1 MSFISPRELSRA
13 ADASFTDDESSASD
27 TSFLSP
33 VVSTNVNRVT
43 SSQLAQTAE
52 VSFSDDEDYSLVSEA
67 SVLSPGSTPFP
78 TPIRSQNLDSVD
90 ASPAL
95 NHAEL
100 HGRNLLQAIEEPL
113 QNEDITS
120 MSPMDIK
127 ADTSSP
133 GIEKESEVNARL
145 STCSQGDV
153 LSPNLVPNVINDSS
167 DEIDQAAT
175 EAVEDRASEGSD
187 GEEFVLVPSP
197 RSGGTS
203 SDDSSSINI
212 GTWGP
217 PTIQA
222 LQQRA
227 AAERVPERRQFNC
240 EFHGLFWKKVPA
252 NKPVASCKDC
262 RALRGIVSTSADAS
276 GESAKTGVGSG
287 AVVERLEAVPKTEE
301 RGSGTFCCVLCSH
314 TWVASACVRGLAQ
327 YCDAPGCDARA
338 TNTGTYPVNLRPA
351 KPFWVMQRD
360 RSKWL
365 RRHPAIPEHTEAAP
379 ISNNN
384 SSSDYSGTGGGNS
397 SSYGGGGGYADGGN
411 GGGAAASGGSSVS
424 GSARNNGAVV
434 DGSGTGGGVMS
445 SSSGGGGPVG
455 DSGNSGVSGGG
466 SSGGGGSVAGGS
478 ARRTGGG
485 KKAGPASKMKHFC
498 SGCATGACKLP
509 PPISKRHVST
519 GSTAP
524 TLSQA
529 TWSTASGTSISSSHA
544 SGSSKGSQKKGGKS
558 NSNRRRKP
566 ASQTST

>member
-1 MSFISPRELSRA
+1 MSFMSPSVLSRA

-52 VSFSDDEDYSLVSEA
+52 VSFSDDEDYSLVSET
-67 SVLSPGSTPFP
+67 SMLSPGPTPFP
-78 TPIRSQNLDSVD
+78 TPMRSQDGVSAD
-90 ASPAL
+90 ASPSL
-95 NHAEL
+95 NLTEL
-100 HGRNLLQAIEEPL
+100 QGRNLLQSIEEPL
-113 QNEDITS
+113 QNEDTATVSSI
-120 MSPMDIK
+120 DIK
-127 ADTSSP
+127 ADAESS
-133 GIEKESEVNARL
+133 GIEKESYFDAQTNVQSPEAVKL
-145 STCSQGDV
+145 FSVDSQEDV
-153 LSPNLVPNVINDSS
+153 LSPILVPNVIS
-167 DEIDQAAT
+167 D
-175 EAVEDRASEGSD
+175 SEGSD

-197 RSGGTS
+197 KSGGTS
-203 SDDSSSINI
+203 SYGSSSVDT

-217 PTIQA
+217 PTVEA

-262 RALRGIVSTSADAS
+262 KALRGGVGGDKLGGVASIITDATSETA
-276 GESAKTGVGSG
+276 TGVGGG

-314 TWVASACVRGLAQ
+314 TWVASTCVRGLAQ
-327 YCDAPGCDARA
+327 YCDAPGCTARA
-338 TNTGTYPVNLRPA
+338 TQTGTYPVNLRPA
-351 KPFWVMQRD
+351 KPFWVIQRD

-365 RRHPAIPEHTEAAP
+365 RRHPSIPEHTEAAP
-379 ISNNN
+379 VTN
-384 SSSDYSGTGGGNS
+384 SHYNGGATGGGS
-397 SSYGGGGGYADGGN
+397 SSSHGSVGGN
-411 GGGAAASGGSSVS
+411 G
-424 GSARNNGAVV
+424 
-434 DGSGTGGGVMS
+434 D
-445 SSSGGGGPVG
+445 
-455 DSGNSGVSGGG
+455 GG
-466 SSGGGGSVAGGS
+466 SSGGGSGGGVAAAGGS
-478 ARRTGGG
+478 LAGGPLQSASFASGSGTGGSAVPIGPVSGGPVAVSGNSDGAGSSGASVTGGGARRNGGG
-485 KKAGPASKMKHFC
+485 KKAGPGSKLKHFC

-544 SGSSKGSQKKGGKS
+544 SGSSKGSQKKSNKS
-558 NSNRRRKP
+558 KSNRRRKP
-566 ASQTST
+566 ESQAIS